1 MSLEFILS
9 VFGCLLFFEGIPYF
23 LSPMS
28 LKRVMVQVI
37 QMENAALRRIGFMLM
52 LSGLFL
58 VALVRY
64 VWS

>member
-1 MSLEFILS
+1 VSLKFILS

-28 LKRVMVQVI
+28 LKRIMVQVI
-37 QMENAALRRIGFMLM
+37 QMEDAALRRIGFTLM
-52 LSGLFL
+52 ICGLSL

-64 VWS
+64 ALG

>member
-23 LSPMS
+23 LSPTS
-28 LKRVMVQVI
+28 LKRVMLQVI
-37 QMENAALRRIGFMLM
+37 QMEEAALRRIGFLLM
-52 LSGLFL
+52 FSGLMV

-64 VWS
+64 VWN